1 MTYGLRLDFCFIL
14 SICIDAKGKARGFS
28 VGEVCQTKEQEQE
41 HSFFWGGPPGLEC
54 GREVFLHSFLSEG
67 APHGLRCHLSHRG
80 AVLLKRLPAHTHTRA
95 RARPACSFV

>member
-41 HSFFWGGPPGLEC
+41 HSFFWGG
-54 GREVFLHSFLSEG
+54 
-67 APHGLRCHLSHRG
+67 APW
-80 AVLLKRLPAHTHTRA
+80 P
-95 RARPACSFV
+95 